1 MVATE
6 KTRSPTMF
14 KNKLSGLLSLIL
26 TVAAAGSSAQAGRVG
41 GPGQAV
47 EIVYGGQVV
56 EYTLWFRANEVA
68 RVVVDGD
75 GSSDLDLFVYDEYGN
90 LVASDTDYTDY
101 CVATWV
107 PRWTGRF
114 LVRVV
119 NRGVDANVY
128 EIRTN

>member
-1 MVATE
+1 
-6 KTRSPTMF
+6 MF

-47 EIVYGGQVV
+47 AVVYAGQLD

-75 GSSDLDLFVYDEYGN
+75 GSSDLDLFVYDENGN
-90 LVASDTDYTDY
+90 LVVSDTDYTDY
-101 CVATWV
+101 CVGTWV

-119 NRGVDANVY
+119 NRGDRANVY
-128 EIRTN
+128 ELSTN